1 MGLQW
6 PHYSF
11 IGQGKMLE
19 TLQEYDY
26 AEEYGED
33 GFLIA
38 NKVLDKGG
46 VRLVDWMGD
55 DLSLVNA
62 ARASYGKRSTEM
74 TPGNERLIHFL
85 GSGGHT
91 SPARHAFLTFEIKA
105 PLEVARQHWKYVVGS
120 DHTMDGWNEAS
131 GRYITKQDEFYLP
144 DEFQWRSKPEN
155 SKQGSGDL
163 LSNDI
168 GFYLTDKLSDF
179 YEKGEA
185 LYQDAL
191 SMGVAPEMARLFL
204 PAYGLYTY
212 YRWSCSLQSVFHF
225 LNQRLASDAQHEI
238 TAYAKVVYDM
248 VEPRFPVSTKEFV
261 NVS

>member
-1 MGLQW
+1 
-6 PHYSF
+6 
-11 IGQGKMLE
+11 MLE

-26 AEEYGED
+26 REEYDEIG
-33 GFLIA
+33 LIA
-38 NKVLDKGG
+38 DRVLDKGG

-55 DLSLVNA
+55 DLSIVNA

-91 SPARHAFLTFEIKA
+91 SPARHAFLTFEFKA

-131 GRYITKQDEFYLP
+131 GRYITKQDEFYVP
-144 DEFQWRSKPEN
+144 QSDQWRSAPEN
-155 SKQGSGDL
+155 SKQGSGEPIDARV
-163 LSNDI
+163 
-168 GFYLTDKLSDF
+168 GMVLTKQLMEYYDR
-179 YEKGEA
+179 GEQ
-185 LYQDAL
+185 LYQRTL
-191 SMGVAPEMARLFL
+191 SEGVAPEMARLFL

-225 LNQRLASDAQHEI
+225 LSQRLASDAQHEI
-238 TAYAKVVYDM
+238 TDYAKVVYKM

-261 NVS
+261 NVG